1 MERQRQSIGNGC
13 DRSHSRRAE
22 RVRALAED
30 PGVLAEVQND
40 VNLGNSLRINS
51 TPSIFLTHGMQRFPL
66 ADFNNY
72 SLFRSLVG
80 GLKLKWAPAY

>member
-1 MERQRQSIGNGC
+1 M
-13 DRSHSRRAE
+13 
-22 RVRALAED
+22 RALAED

-40 VNLGNSLRINS
+40 VNSGNSPRIDS

-72 SLFRSLVG
+72 SLLRSLVDR
-80 GLKLKWAPAY
+80 LK